1 MSSTRGKTGVAT
13 RWTRGEK
20 INTLYGLR
28 VLKCRCSKCKA
39 VLSDTDFYHANTKLG
54 KKALPTCVKC
64 NDGIRLLNAKIR
76 RRKNK
81 GIFVDKSLQPLPTL
95 QQFML

>member
-13 RWTRGEK
+13 RWTREEK

-28 VLKCRCSKCKA
+28 VLKCRCSKCRE
-39 VLSDTDFYHANTKLG
+39 VRNDTDFYHYNTKLG
-54 KKALPTCVKC
+54 KKALPMCAEC
-64 NDGIRLLNAKIR
+64 NDKIRLKNAAIH